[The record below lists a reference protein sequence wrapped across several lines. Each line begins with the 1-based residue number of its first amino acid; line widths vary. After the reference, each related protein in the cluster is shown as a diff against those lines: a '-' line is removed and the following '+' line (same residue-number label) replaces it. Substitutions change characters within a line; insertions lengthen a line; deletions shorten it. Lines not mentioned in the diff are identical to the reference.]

1 VKVIKLGRSPENDIV
16 ISENFVSRQHA
27 LLMIDNSGKIRIRDL
42 DSASGTFV
50 NGNRIQE
57 EALALDDDVRLGTY
71 RLDLRSCL
79 ESATSSQ
86 QDASQAP
93 SGDIRKTI
101 TIGRNPSN
109 TIVLPFGDV
118 SGDHAVIV
126 VYKNGEV
133 LLKDKGSTN
142 GTKVNG
148 VTVTQKKLVKGD
160 TVMLSASHQVL
171 WEEAVYGKTRKK
183 ILIPAIA
190 VLVLLLCG
198 IGIYVMKDK
207 VMPVNVAEKY
217 ANAVVIIR
225 HDYVYEVDPGLGDGK
240 KAYFTKTDKGFELYD
255 VRKNKPV
262 SILGTG
268 FFVSPD
274 GKIITNRH
282 VALPWNYDEN
292 SDALKAYLDNAIT
305 LVIAQLEQSK
315 SQAMIRTLLGRKS
328 NIFSLIKNIQDLSK
342 IKITVSGKSI
352 YLGVGLNDTFIDADS
367 KNDFTGCLFLRD
379 SGDKKIDV
387 AMIQVKTKS
396 LPAKVKEYI
405 HLEDAVVDKQLL
417 KPGMKL
423 IMIGYPRGFDFG
435 QTTEGLK
442 VSFQEGTLS
451 RAPDDINIG
460 HNLPTVPGASGSPL
474 FNVKGQ
480 LVGITNEQLV
490 DTQTFN
496 HAILA
501 KHAVELY
508 QSKK

>member
-1 VKVIKLGRSPENDIV
+1 MKVIKIGRSTENDIV
-16 ISENFVSRQHA
+16 ISENFVSREHA
-27 LLMIDNSGKIRIRDL
+27 LLMIDNSGKIRIKDL
-42 DSASGTFV
+42 DSTSGTFV

-71 RLDLRSCL
+71 RLDLRSSL
-79 ESATSSQ
+79 ESVASSP
-86 QDASQAP
+86 QDDPPVP
-93 SGDIRKTI
+93 SGPTRKTI

-109 TIVLPFGDV
+109 TIVLPFADV
-118 SGDHAVIV
+118 SGEHAVIV

-148 VTVTQKKLVKGD
+148 ITVTQKKLVKGD
-160 TVMLSASHQVL
+160 TVMLSASHQVQ
-171 WEEAVYGKTRKK
+171 WEEAVYRNSTKK
-183 ILIPAIA
+183 LLIPAIA
-190 VLVLLLCG
+190 ALVLLLCG

-207 VMPVNVAEKY
+207 LMPVNVIEKY

-225 HDYVYEVDPGLGDGK
+225 NDFVYEVDFGDGEK
-240 KAYFTKTDKGFELYD
+240 LDFTKTARGFERYD
-255 VRKNKPV
+255 ARKNKPV
-262 SILGTG
+262 SISGTG

-274 GKIITNRH
+274 GKIMTNRH
-282 VALPWNYDEN
+282 VALPWIYDEN
-292 SDALKAYLDNAIT
+292 SDALKAFLDRQINRA
-305 LVIAQLEQSK
+305 LAGKPVIAAIGK
-315 SQAMIRTLLGRKS
+315 RG
-328 NIFSLIKNIQDLSK
+328 DLNTARV
-342 IKITVSGKSI
+342 TVSGKSI
-352 YLGVGLNDTFIDADS
+352 YVGIGLNDTFIDADS

-387 AMIQVKTKS
+387 ALLQIKTKS
-396 LPAKVKEYI
+396 LPQKVKEYI

-442 VSFQEGTLS
+442 VSIQEGTLS

-474 FNVKGQ
+474 FNVQGQ